1 MDIGDTKDLIYRLS
15 IEVPLIIFVMIL
27 VSALVHVVSA
37 GFTPMWSNFLLYGA
51 QLSPFLIQ
59 LWTYSAPLL
68 WLFLFGT
75 IIYHGH
81 QKPHND
87 NDPHGCCEKHTE
99 SKFLHCQSL
108 KCFMYASI
116 GLTLSSI
123 AAALNFFVNKHVTLA
138 GPLVLWKEKW
148 LSSMIIC
155 IRLLCVSLTPYV
167 RTVEI
172 L

>member
-1 MDIGDTKDLIYRLS
+1 MDIDDTKDLICCLS
-15 IEVPLIIFVMIL
+15 IKVPLIMLVMIL

-37 GFTPMWSNFLLYGA
+37 GFAPMWSNFLLYGA

-59 LWTYSAPLL
+59 LWTYSVPLL

-75 IIYHGH
+75 MIYHGH
-81 QKPHND
+81 QKPPDD
-87 NDPHGCCEKHTE
+87 NDLHARRE
-99 SKFLHCQSL
+99 STLSPSSGTVSP
-108 KCFMYASI
+108 ASTLNMPAL
-116 GLTLSSI
+116 LTLSSI
-123 AAALNFFVNKHVTLA
+123 AVILDVFVNKHINLT

-155 IRLLCVSLTPYV
+155 IRLLCASLTPYV
-167 RTVEI
+167 CTVEI